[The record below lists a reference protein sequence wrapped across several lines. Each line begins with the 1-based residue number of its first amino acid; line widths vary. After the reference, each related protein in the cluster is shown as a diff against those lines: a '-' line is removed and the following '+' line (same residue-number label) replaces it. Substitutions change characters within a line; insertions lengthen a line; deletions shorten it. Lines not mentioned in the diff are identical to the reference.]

1 MILRFGTI
9 VILWL
14 VIMGASHAAE
24 STMPRQ
30 SDISNTLHNLST
42 TGSGTTKASSESQ
55 ICAFCHTPHGANA
68 DAQTINAPLWN
79 RDITLGNDSTY
90 IAYNSSSIQANIDAN
105 PGGASKLCLSCH
117 DGTLAL
123 GSLNVLNGAT
133 NNVDVDMGADLG
145 VETFMP
151 DGTGANTG
159 FTRNLGTDLSGDH
172 PISFSFD
179 TSNVANTRL
188 AAADGELRDPLDPDG
203 AHIATGSKI
212 APLDK
217 DGKVQCTTCHDPHVS
232 GNDNPNDLTATT
244 NNIKF
249 LRARR
254 FQMSPPTGVNFDQNN
269 DIMCLGCHDKL
280 GTAWSQSAHADPTV
294 ADEQYKI
301 ESSNQRQFP
310 ANIAVWQA
318 ACLNCHDTHTVQGA
332 NRLLREGT
340 LDGTDTTLE
349 MLPAAKL
356 GGKPALEETCFQ
368 CHTTPTQSILKTGS
382 GAPDIETEFG
392 KDRRMPLGVYVGT
405 NLDKEPHDI
414 VDADFTEP
422 RLQLGLGNLDNRHAE
437 CTDCHNPHRMIKN
450 SLAYGSGGVS
460 TKGTHPHEELAGAAH
475 SNAISGVLKGISGV
489 EPDFTFNNADTD
501 GRKFGTPAAM
511 PKDFIVKKGL
521 GGDAVTAE
529 YQICLKC
536 HSNYAYIDN
545 GLPENL
551 SSRPAL
557 PTLSAAS
564 GGPGGTPSTGGSS
577 DTTSL
582 VYYTNQ
588 AMEFQ
593 APSTHAN
600 ETASLNLGIDGGAA
614 VANDNHRSW
623 HPVIAA
629 TGRTLAKRGGQYGTM
644 ASGNF
649 KAPWGNAVGTQTMY
663 CTDCHGAENGTA
675 KNSTPGTAP
684 WGPHGS
690 SQDFILRGQWT
701 RGTGQNDGG
710 EGLCFKCHTEKAYKG
725 SGDGSS
731 GWSGFRISRDDRD
744 KVDETI
750 YNNGHSGHAST
761 EVKSDL
767 VCTWCHV
774 AVPHGWKNKALLVNL
789 NDIGPEVLCRADDL
803 PYNDDQSLGTG
814 KYDVR
819 VPEGDGVENSGTESF
834 DRCELGQPMPAGT
847 VVDNSG
853 ISGSSGYDN
862 PPYYINAR
870 LKLTRFATGGSGTW
884 KESDCGG
891 ISQMQATCDEP
902 SGF

>member
-1 MILRFGTI
+1 MILRFGSI

-42 TGSGTTKASSESQ
+42 TGSGTTKANSESQ

-90 IAYNSSSIQANIDAN
+90 IAYDSSSIQANIDAN
-105 PGGASKLCLSCH
+105 PGGPSKLCLSCH

-133 NNVDVDMGADLG
+133 IVDVDMGGIA
-145 VETFMP
+145 TMP

-172 PISFSFD
+172 PISFNFD
-179 TSNVANTRL
+179 TNRLNGDRL
-188 AAADGELRDPLDPDG
+188 AVADGELRDPLDADG

-212 APLDK
+212 APLDA

-232 GNDNPNDLTATT
+232 GQDLPSGTSLGGTTTA
-244 NNIKF
+244 NNVKF

-254 FQMSPPTGVNFDQNN
+254 FQMSAPQGGDFDLAN
-269 DIMCLGCHDKL
+269 DIVCLECHDKL

-414 VDADFTEP
+414 VDANFNEP
-422 RLQLGLGNLDNRHAE
+422 QVQLGFGDLNNRHAE

-489 EPDFTFNNADTD
+489 EPDFSQNDLDTVN
-501 GRKFGTPAAM
+501 GRKFGTFAAI
-511 PKDFIVKKGL
+511 PKAFIVKEGL
-521 GGDAVTAE
+521 GANAVTAE

-536 HSNYAYIDN
+536 HSNYAYADD
-545 GLPENL
+545 GLPE
-551 SSRPAL
+551 SVKRPA
-557 PTLSAAS
+557 
-564 GGPGGTPSTGGSS
+564 TGGAGL
-577 DTTSL
+577 TPKNAGYNQTNSL
-582 VYYTNQ
+582 AVYTNQ

-593 APSTHAN
+593 APSNHAG
-600 ETASLNLGIDGGAA
+600 EPLSVGTDGGASA
-614 VANDNHRSW
+614 SYNSNNHRSW
-623 HPVIAA
+623 HPVMEA
-629 TGRTLAKRGGQYGTM
+629 TGRTTAKRGSM
-644 ASGNF
+644 AAANFLDPWDNDVGN
-649 KAPWGNAVGTQTMY
+649 QTMY
-663 CTDCHGAENGTA
+663 CTDCHGDDNGTTA
-675 KNSTPGTAP
+675 NSEPTAGTP

-690 SQDFILRGQWT
+690 NANFILRGAWT
-701 RGTGQNDGG
+701 RGGGRGDGSST
-710 EGLCFKCHTEKAYKG
+710 LCFKCHDENDYM
-725 SGDGSS
+725 SGG
-731 GWSGFRISRDDRD
+731 GGASGFGGSW
-744 KVDETI
+744 T
-750 YNNGHSGHAST
+750 NGHAMKRS
-761 EVKSDL
+761 EVRTDL
-767 VCTWCHV
+767 VCTWCHI

-789 NDIGPEVLCRADDL
+789 RDVGPEVICRD
-803 PYNDDQSLGTG
+803 
-814 KYDVR
+814 
-819 VPEGDGVENSGTESF
+819 
-834 DRCELGQPMPAGT
+834 
-847 VVDNSG
+847 VDNTKYNIQPECTVG
-853 ISGSSGYDN
+853 EPIAAGSNIPNAKTGGNNDGYNN

-870 LKLTRFATGGSGTW
+870 LRLNSFAASGDWRQTNCGSKDNMT
-884 KESDCGG
+884 DT
-891 ISQMQATCDEP
+891 MCDR
-902 SGF
+902 SAGW

>member
-1 MILRFGTI
+1 VILRFGTI

-42 TGSGTTKASSESQ
+42 TGSGTTKANSESQ

-90 IAYNSSSIQANIDAN
+90 IAYDSSSIQANIDAN
-105 PGGASKLCLSCH
+105 PGGPSKLCLSCH

-133 NNVDVDMGADLG
+133 IVDVYMGGIA
-145 VETFMP
+145 TMP

-172 PISFSFD
+172 PISFNFD
-179 TSNVANTRL
+179 TNRLNGDRL
-188 AAADGELRDPLDPDG
+188 AVADGELRDPLDADG

-212 APLDK
+212 APLDA

-232 GNDNPNDLTATT
+232 GQDLPSGTSLGGTTTA
-244 NNIKF
+244 NNVKF

-254 FQMSPPTGVNFDQNN
+254 FQMSAPQGGDFDLAN

-280 GTAWSQSAHADPTV
+280 GTAWSLSAHADPDV
-294 ADEQYKI
+294 ANEQYKI
-301 ESSNQRQFP
+301 ESSDQRQFP

-340 LDGTDTTLE
+340 LDGTDTTVE
-349 MLPAAKL
+349 ALPAAKL

-392 KDRRMPLGVYVGT
+392 KDRRMPLAMYVGT

-414 VDADFTEP
+414 VDANFNEP
-422 RLQLGLGNLDNRHAE
+422 QVQLGFGDLNNRHAE

-489 EPDFTFNNADTD
+489 EPDFSQNDLDKVN
-501 GRKFGTPAAM
+501 GRKFGTFAAI
-511 PKDFIVKKGL
+511 PKAFIVKEGL
-521 GGDAVTAE
+521 GANAVTAE

-536 HSNYAYIDN
+536 HSNYGYIDN

-557 PTLSAAS
+557 GDGTDGLTPT
-564 GGPGGTPSTGGSS
+564 
-577 DTTSL
+577 TTSAGQTNSL
-582 VYYTNQ
+582 KYYTNQ

-593 APSTHAN
+593 APSTHAD
-600 ETASLNLGIDGGAA
+600 EPLSVGTDGGASTSFDT
-614 VANDNHRSW
+614 DNHRSW
-623 HPVIAA
+623 HPVMRA
-629 TGRTLAKRGGQYGTM
+629 TGRTTTERDM
-644 ASGNF
+644 AATNF
-649 KAPWGNAVGTQTMY
+649 VDPWDNAVGTQTMY
-663 CTDCHGAENGTA
+663 CSDCHGADNGATR
-675 KNSTPGTAP
+675 NSEPPTGVP

-690 SQDFILRGQWT
+690 NQDFLLRGTWA
-701 RGTGQNDGG
+701 RGMGQQSGTVTTN
-710 EGLCFKCHTEKAYKG
+710 GLCYKCHVERAYRGLGAG
-725 SGDGSS
+725 SNGDS
-731 GWSGFRISRDDRD
+731 GWNTGG
-744 KVDETI
+744 
-750 YNNGHSGHAST
+750 NGHSFHGGQPGDSSS
-761 EVKSDL
+761 EIRNPL
-767 VCTWCHV
+767 LCTWCHI

-803 PYNDDQSLGTG
+803 PSNADQSLGTG

-819 VPEGDGVENSGTESF
+819 VPEGDGVDNSGTESF
-834 DRCELGQPMPAGT
+834 DRCELGQPIPVGT
-847 VVDNSG
+847 WVQTSG
-853 ISGSSGYDN
+853 IGGSTGYDN

-870 LKLTRFATGGSGTW
+870 LKLDNFAASGSW
-884 KESDCGG
+884 NESDCGG
-891 ISQMQATCDEP
+891 KGTMQSTCNRGA
-902 SGF
+902 SY